1 MARAILVRDV
11 VKIAAKSITAKP
23 FKTKLKRTP
32 NGIIKPDKKGIKHTI
47 KQTTE
52 IRPRAGIGCIML

>member
-1 MARAILVRDV
+1 MRDV

-47 KQTTE
+47 KHAIE
-52 IRPRAGIGCIML
+52 R